1 MLPKL
6 PQTTK
11 KERDLKIVTY
21 LHLHVSTFFTSF
33 PTPARTPT
41 DPLITL
47 FSACPPELPLHT
59 PRTTHSTPIFPT
71 SKLKNM
77 FFRTRILCP
86 VVKWQRLHLN
96 LPCAVEVQR
105 RTRRRGGGQRKKEV
119 CRSTDNEGNLV
130 GICAACRSVS
140 STEQPAQ
147 RRVRI
152 RLSTCVLTTRTHY
165 HLASTSSILFS

>member
-1 MLPKL
+1 MSSP
-6 PQTTK
+6 P
-11 KERDLKIVTY
+11 I
-21 LHLHVSTFFTSF
+21 HVHF
-33 PTPARTPT
+33 
-41 DPLITL
+41 
-47 FSACPPELPLHT
+47 HT
-59 PRTTHSTPIFPT
+59 PDFTTFSCFHLLHFFPYTWLVHPLTLSSNALLLSSRTATSHSPNHTT

-86 VVKWQRLHLN
+86 VVKWQHLHLKSK
-96 LPCAVEVQR
+96 
-105 RTRRRGGGQRKKEV
+105 GGGQRQKEV

-140 STEQPAQ
+140 STEQLAQ